1 MRFLPVVV
9 STVLLALALAACAN
23 MPMGAGRTSSSVDMS
38 GADLL
43 GQTQLPPGARI
54 LHEQSLVIGTG
65 ENWVGRV
72 VMDSAR
78 DTTSAYSYF
87 LENYPSQGW
96 TLLSAIRAKSSVLV
110 FNKGERNVTIE
121 IQEGNPLAGGSA
133 MVILTL
139 APRSANVASPAAAVK
154 KPVPLEDAVPTKP

>member
-9 STVLLALALAACAN
+9 STVLLTLVACAN

-139 APRSANVASPAAAVK
+139 APRSANVASTAAAVK
-154 KPVPLEDAVPTKP
+154 KPVPVEDAVPTKP

>member
-1 MRFLPVVV
+1 
-9 STVLLALALAACAN
+9 
-23 MPMGAGRTSSSVDMS
+23 MGAGRTSSSVDMS

-54 LHEQSLVIGTG
+54 LHDQSMVIGTG

-133 MVILTL
+133 LVILTL
-139 APRSANVASPAAAVK
+139 APRSANVTSPAAAAK
-154 KPVPLEDAVPTKP
+154 KPAPAEDAVPTKP

>member
-1 MRFLPVVV
+1 MRFLPAVV
-9 STVLLALALAACAN
+9 STLLLTLVACAN
-23 MPMGAGRTSSSVDMS
+23 VPMGAGRTASSVDMS
-38 GADLL
+38 GTDLL

-65 ENWVGRV
+65 DNWVGRV

-87 LENYPSQGW
+87 LDNYPSLGW
-96 TLLSAIRAKSSVLV
+96 TLLSAVRAKSSVLV

-121 IQEGNPLAGGSA
+121 IQEGNPLSGGSA
-133 MVILTL
+133 LVILTL
-139 APRSANVASPAAAVK
+139 APRSANVVSPALAK
-154 KPVPLEDAVPTKP
+154 KPAPVEGTVPSKP

>member
-1 MRFLPVVV
+1 MRFFPAVVM
-9 STVLLALALAACAN
+9 TLLLTLVACAN
-23 MPMGAGRTSSSVDMS
+23 VPMGAGRTASSVDMS
-38 GADLL
+38 GTDLL

-87 LENYPSQGW
+87 LDNYPSLGW
-96 TLLSAIRAKSSVLV
+96 TLLSAVRAKSSVLV

-121 IQEGNPLAGGSA
+121 IQEGNPLSGGA
-133 MVILTL
+133 ALVILTL
-139 APRSANVASPAAAVK
+139 APRSANVVSPALAK
-154 KPVPLEDAVPTKP
+154 KPAPVEGTVPSKP

>member
-1 MRFLPVVV
+1 MIW
-9 STVLLALALAACAN
+9 VLNYPKLSHKYRAIKKKQ
-23 MPMGAGRTSSSVDMS
+23 PI
-38 GADLL
+38 
-43 GQTQLPPGARI
+43 QLPPGARI

-87 LENYPSQGW
+87 LDNYPSLGW
-96 TLLSAIRAKSSVLV
+96 TLLSAVRAKSSVLV

-121 IQEGNPLAGGSA
+121 IQEGNPLSGGA
-133 MVILTL
+133 ALVILTL
-139 APRSANVASPAAAVK
+139 APRSANVVSPALAK
-154 KPVPLEDAVPTKP
+154 KPAPVEDAAPSKP

>member
-1 MRFLPVVV
+1 MRLLPVAV
-9 STVLLALALAACAN
+9 STLLLTLVACAN

-87 LENYPSQGW
+87 LDNYPNLGW
-96 TLLSAIRAKSSVLV
+96 TLLSAVRAKSSVLV
-110 FNKGERNVTIE
+110 FTKGERNVTIE
-121 IQEGNPLAGGSA
+121 IQEGNPLSGGA
-133 MVILTL
+133 ALVILTL
-139 APRSANVASPAAAVK
+139 APRSAYVMPASASK
-154 KPVPLEDAVPTKP
+154 KPAPVEDIAPAKP

>member
-1 MRFLPVVV
+1 
-9 STVLLALALAACAN
+9 
-23 MPMGAGRTSSSVDMS
+23 MS

-87 LENYPSQGW
+87 LDNYPSQGW
-96 TLLSAIRAKSSVLV
+96 TLLSAVRAKSSVLV
-110 FNKGERNVTIE
+110 FSKGERNVTIE
-121 IQEGNPLAGGSA
+121 IQEGNPLAGGAA

-139 APRSANVASPAAAVK
+139 SPRSANVASPTAAVK
-154 KPVPLEDAVPTKP
+154 KPVPVEDAVPTKP

>member
-1 MRFLPVVV
+1 MRFLPAVV
-9 STVLLALALAACAN
+9 TTLLLALMACAN
-23 MPMGAGRTSSSVDMS
+23 VPMGAGRTASSVDMS
-38 GADLL
+38 GTDLL

-65 ENWVGRV
+65 DNWVGRV

-87 LENYPSQGW
+87 LDNYPSQGW
-96 TLLSAIRAKSSVLV
+96 TLLSAVRAKSSVLV

-121 IQEGNPLAGGSA
+121 IQEGSPLSGGA
-133 MVILTL
+133 ALVILTL
-139 APRSANVASPAAAVK
+139 APRSANVASPAMAK
-154 KPVPLEDAVPTKP
+154 KPAPVVDAMPSKP

>member
-1 MRFLPVVV
+1 
-9 STVLLALALAACAN
+9 
-23 MPMGAGRTSSSVDMS
+23 MS

-133 MVILTL
+133 IVILTL
-139 APRSANVASPAAAVK
+139 APRNVNVALPAVAK
-154 KPVPLEDAVPTKP
+154 KPVPVEDAVPTKP

>member
-1 MRFLPVVV
+1 MRLMHLVV
-9 STVLLALALAACAN
+9 STVLLTLAACAN
-23 MPMGAGRTSSSVDMS
+23 MPMGAGRTSTSVDMS

-65 ENWVGRV
+65 QNWVGRV

-87 LENYPSQGW
+87 LENYPAQGW
-96 TLLSAIRAKSSVLV
+96 TLLSAVRAKSSVLV
-110 FNKGERNVTIE
+110 FSKDERNVTIE
-121 IQEGNPLAGGSA
+121 IQEGNPLAGGA
-133 MVILTL
+133 AVVILTL
-139 APRSANVASPAAAVK
+139 SPRSAIP
-154 KPVPLEDAVPTKP
+154 KP

>member
-1 MRFLPVVV
+1 
-9 STVLLALALAACAN
+9 
-23 MPMGAGRTSSSVDMS
+23 MS

-154 KPVPLEDAVPTKP
+154 KPVPVEDAVPTKP

>member
-1 MRFLPVVV
+1 MRFLPA
-9 STVLLALALAACAN
+9 VLITLLLTLVACAN
-23 MPMGAGRTSSSVDMS
+23 VPMGAGRTASSVDMS
-38 GADLL
+38 GTDLL

-87 LENYPSQGW
+87 LDNYPSLGW
-96 TLLSAIRAKSSVLV
+96 TLLSAVRAKSSVLV

-121 IQEGNPLAGGSA
+121 IQEGNPLSGGA
-133 MVILTL
+133 ALVILTL
-139 APRSANVASPAAAVK
+139 APRSANVVSPALAK
-154 KPVPLEDAVPTKP
+154 KPAPVGDAMPSKP

>member
-1 MRFLPVVV
+1 
-9 STVLLALALAACAN
+9 
-23 MPMGAGRTSSSVDMS
+23 MS

-54 LHEQSLVIGTG
+54 LHEQSLVIGAG

-96 TLLSAIRAKSSVLV
+96 TLLSAVRAKSSVLV
-110 FNKGERNVTIE
+110 FNKGERNATIE

-133 MVILTL
+133 LVILTL
-139 APRSANVASPAAAVK
+139 APRSANVASPTAAVK
-154 KPVPLEDAVPTKP
+154 KPVPVEDAVPTKP

>member
-1 MRFLPVVV
+1 MRFFPAVVM
-9 STVLLALALAACAN
+9 TLLLTLVACAN
-23 MPMGAGRTSSSVDMS
+23 VPMGAGRTASSVDMS
-38 GADLL
+38 GTDLL

-87 LENYPSQGW
+87 LDNYPSLGW
-96 TLLSAIRAKSSVLV
+96 TLLSAVRAKSSVLV

-121 IQEGNPLAGGSA
+121 IQEGNPLSGGA
-133 MVILTL
+133 ALVILTL
-139 APRSANVASPAAAVK
+139 APRSANVVSPALAK
-154 KPVPLEDAVPTKP
+154 KPAPVEGAVPSKP

>member
-1 MRFLPVVV
+1 MRVFPAVVM
-9 STVLLALALAACAN
+9 TLLLTLVACAN
-23 MPMGAGRTSSSVDMS
+23 VPMGAGRTASSVDMS
-38 GADLL
+38 GTDLL

-87 LENYPSQGW
+87 LDNYPSLGW
-96 TLLSAIRAKSSVLV
+96 TLLSAVRAKSSVLV

-121 IQEGNPLAGGSA
+121 IQEGSPLSGGA
-133 MVILTL
+133 ALVILTL
-139 APRSANVASPAAAVK
+139 APRSANVVSPALAK
-154 KPVPLEDAVPTKP
+154 KPAPVVDAVPSKP

>member
-1 MRFLPVVV
+1 MRFLPAVV
-9 STVLLALALAACAN
+9 STLLLTLVACAN
-23 MPMGAGRTSSSVDMS
+23 VPMGAGRTASSVDMS
-38 GADLL
+38 GTDLL

-65 ENWVGRV
+65 DNWVGRV

-87 LENYPSQGW
+87 LDNYPSLGW
-96 TLLSAIRAKSSVLV
+96 TLLSAVRAKSSVLV

-121 IQEGNPLAGGSA
+121 IQEGNPLSGGSA
-133 MVILTL
+133 LVILTL
-139 APRSANVASPAAAVK
+139 APRSANVVSPALAK
-154 KPVPLEDAVPTKP
+154 KPAPVEGAAPSKP

>member
-1 MRFLPVVV
+1 
-9 STVLLALALAACAN
+9 
-23 MPMGAGRTSSSVDMS
+23 MGAGRTSSSVDMS

-133 MVILTL
+133 IVILTL
-139 APRSANVASPAAAVK
+139 APRNVNVALPAVAK
-154 KPVPLEDAVPTKP
+154 KPVPVEDAVPTKP